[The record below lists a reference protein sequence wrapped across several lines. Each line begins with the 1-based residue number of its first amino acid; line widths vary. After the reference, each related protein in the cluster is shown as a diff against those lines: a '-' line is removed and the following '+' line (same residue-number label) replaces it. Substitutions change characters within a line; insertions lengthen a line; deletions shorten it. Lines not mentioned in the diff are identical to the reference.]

1 MSCNRLTE
9 ATSPYLIQ
17 HQDNPVHWHPRDDEA
32 FEVARTAGK
41 PTLLSIGYPAC
52 HWCHVMAHESFENK
66 EIASVMNDLF
76 VNIKV
81 DHEERPDIDTIYQA
95 ALQILGEQSG

>member
-9 ATSPYLIQ
+9 ATSPYLIH
-17 HQDNPVHWHPRDDEA
+17 HQDNPVHWHPWDDEA
-32 FEVARTAGK
+32 FEVARK

-66 EIASVMNDLF
+66 EIASVMNLSL
-76 VNIKV
+76 I
-81 DHEERPDIDTIYQA
+81 HI
-95 ALQILGEQSG
+95 